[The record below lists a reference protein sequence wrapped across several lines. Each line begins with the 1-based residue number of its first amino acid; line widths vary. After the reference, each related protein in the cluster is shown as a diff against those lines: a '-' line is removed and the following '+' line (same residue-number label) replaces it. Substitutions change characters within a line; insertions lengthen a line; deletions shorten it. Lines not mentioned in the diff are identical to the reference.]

1 MTGLKALIAK
11 ALRLPSTHP
20 VSDTMAMADTRS
32 WDSLA
37 HMELVFAIEDRYHF
51 SLSTDDIVAMTSVKG
66 IVTVLRSHGVDLQ
79 CD

>member
-11 ALRLPSTHP
+11 ALRLPSTGA
-20 VSDTMAMADTRS
+20 VSETMAMADTRS

-51 SLSTDDIVAMTSVKG
+51 SLSTDDIIAMTSVGG
-66 IVTVLRSHGVDLQ
+66 IMNVLRAHGVDVQ